1 MCLIFGFVPASTRR
15 QFFRRRAK
23 FPALMVIH
31 ATMYISQATAPLVFG
46 HAPLQVGAKIGSK
59 LPAFSLYLLPKVIWG
74 KKKYLWGPKLGTWAP
89 QIGRMFSSEC
99 NRAFIHLVEDKVK
112 SFQEPEHLM
121 IPMGND
127 FHYQDASINYRNMD
141 KAMPAL
147 PFLLEAHF
155 PKEMRSY
162 AA

>member
-1 MCLIFGFVPASTRR
+1 
-15 QFFRRRAK
+15 
-23 FPALMVIH
+23 
-31 ATMYISQATAPLVFG
+31 
-46 HAPLQVGAKIGSK
+46 
-59 LPAFSLYLLPKVIWG
+59 
-74 KKKYLWGPKLGTWAP
+74 
-89 QIGRMFSSEC
+89 MFSSEC

>member
-1 MCLIFGFVPASTRR
+1 
-15 QFFRRRAK
+15 
-23 FPALMVIH
+23 
-31 ATMYISQATAPLVFG
+31 
-46 HAPLQVGAKIGSK
+46 
-59 LPAFSLYLLPKVIWG
+59 
-74 KKKYLWGPKLGTWAP
+74 
-89 QIGRMFSSEC
+89 MFSSEC

-155 PKEMRSY
+155 SKRNALVCRVNLSRSSLQLISEY
-162 AA
+162 M